1 AAHCFKLGGTK
12 MKRRNTKHSPPRR
25 GGVAAPTVSGLAAQT
40 GWSDRSN
47 CFAKLQLRLRP
58 IGLALRVRLR
68 PIGLA
73 LRVRLR
79 PIGLAL
85 RVRLRPIGL
94 ALRVRLR
101 PIGLALRAT
110 PARHLSIKLSRHPS
124 SARRE
129 CPPPSFYLDH
139 TSSFK

>member
-1 AAHCFKLGGTK
+1 

-40 GWSDRSN
+40 GWSDRSS

-101 PIGLALRAT
+101 PIGLALRVRLRPIWLAPPVSLRPTGLAPRAHPPVPASIT
-110 PARHLSIKLSRHPS
+110 PSRLPS
-124 SARRE
+124 SARQ
-129 CPPPSFYLDH
+129 
-139 TSSFK
+139 